1 MPTTAADLISE
12 AKEFR
17 DQEKAA
23 RANLD
28 KLRGQLRHAA
38 MSGLLNETEKR
49 EALALARKPRSAR
62 SGGPAGR
69 S

>member
-1 MPTTAADLISE
+1 MPTTAAQLIRQ

-23 RANLD
+23 RASLD
-28 KLRGQLRHAA
+28 KLRDQLRHAA

-62 SGGPAGR
+62 SGSSAGR